1 MHTEGARRVERI
13 TISLDDELGRQLAE
27 LIDRKGY
34 RNRSEAFRDLLR
46 RQLEQDRLDSDRAPA
61 CIACLSYVYNHHRRE
76 LSGRLTEVQHRHHD
90 LSLSTL
96 HVHLDHDDCM
106 EAVILQGATGEVR
119 AFADAIMAEPGVRHG
134 QLHLVPIDL
143 ETSSHG
149 GHAHVHRHPIT

>member
-1 MHTEGARRVERI
+1 MERI
-13 TISLDDELGRQLAE
+13 TISLDAALGRQLAE

-46 RQLEQDRLDSDRAPA
+46 QELERDRLESGAA
-61 CIACLSYVYNHHRRE
+61 GSCIACLSYVYNHHRRD

-90 LSLSTL
+90 LGLSTL

-106 EAVILQGATGEVR
+106 EAVILQGAIDEVR

-134 QLHLVPIDL
+134 RLHVVPVDL

>member
-1 MHTEGARRVERI
+1 MERI
-13 TISLDDELGRQLAE
+13 TISLDDELGRQLAA
-27 LIDRKGY
+27 LIERKGY
-34 RNRSEAFRDLLR
+34 GNRSEAFRDILR
-46 RQLEQDRLDSDRAPA
+46 QHLGQERLESDQAPA

-106 EAVILQGATGEVR
+106 EAVILRGATAAVR

-134 QLHLVPIDL
+134 RLHLVPTDL
-143 ETSSHG
+143 ELSTHG
-149 GHAHVHRHPIT
+149 GHGHLHSHPIC

>member
-1 MHTEGARRVERI
+1 MERI
-13 TISLDDELGRQLAE
+13 TISLDDDLGRQFAE
-27 LIDRKGY
+27 LIARRGY
-34 RNRSEAFRDLLR
+34 GNRSEAFRDILR
-46 RQLEQDRLDSDRAPA
+46 QHLGAESLARDAAPT

-106 EAVILQGATGEVR
+106 EAVILQGATDAVR

-134 QLHLVPIDL
+134 RLHVVPVDL
-143 ETSSHG
+143 ETSAHG
-149 GHAHVHRHPIT
+149 GRSHVHRHPHS